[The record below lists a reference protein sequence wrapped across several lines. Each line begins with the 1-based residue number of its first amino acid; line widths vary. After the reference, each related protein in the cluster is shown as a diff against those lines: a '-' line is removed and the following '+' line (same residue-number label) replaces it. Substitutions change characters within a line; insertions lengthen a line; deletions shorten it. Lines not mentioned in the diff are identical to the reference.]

1 MRTPTDIEKLEI
13 MRNRINIAQNM
24 IIDGYV
30 NINWAIKN
38 ILGFDKKSE
47 YRMFKIKR
55 IFNV

>member
-24 IIDGYV
+24 IIDGYID
-30 NINWAIKN
+30 INWAIKN

>member
-30 NINWAIKN
+30 NINWVIKN

-47 YRMFKIKR
+47 YRMFKIKI